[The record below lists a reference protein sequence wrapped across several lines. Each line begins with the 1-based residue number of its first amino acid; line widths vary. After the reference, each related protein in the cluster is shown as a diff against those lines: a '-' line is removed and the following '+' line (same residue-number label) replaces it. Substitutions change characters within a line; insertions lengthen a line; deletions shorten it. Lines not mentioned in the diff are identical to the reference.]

1 MMQKE
6 PMIGRSVPRL
16 EDPPLVTG
24 QGQFVA
30 DLNFPHQ
37 VVMRVVRSPYAHA
50 AIRAIRVAA
59 AQAAP
64 GVIAVW
70 THADI
75 SELPPVDFRDA
86 AAQALLPYRQPLL
99 AHGVV
104 RYVGEPIAVVF
115 ATDAYLAEDAAALV
129 ELDAETLP
137 PVLEAAAPPGEFTP
151 GVSTEATVLRTSYG
165 DVAGAFASAHL
176 VVALELDIGRH
187 SGVPLE
193 TRGAIA
199 RYEPAQDRLELH
211 GAAKIPHRN
220 RDAIARFFDRPAAS
234 VVLRELHVGGGFGVR
249 GELYPEDFLVCA
261 AAMRLG
267 RPIKWIEDRHE
278 HLMATNHSRQQHHRA
293 RMAVD
298 ADGNVLAMDDTFYL
312 DQGAYV
318 RTHAARVVDMT
329 ISMLP
334 GPYRVPAFSAAGHFR
349 LTNKTPAATY
359 RAPGHYE
366 SSFVRERLMDVVA
379 DRLGIDG
386 VELRRRNLIGA
397 EEMPF
402 HRPIVSH
409 GIPTV
414 HDSGDYRAL
423 LEHALVRFGWT
434 RVQSEMRARRG
445 AGELVGA
452 GFVMFL
458 EKGGVGPRDGA
469 HITVDAAGAVEL
481 VTGGASVGQGF
492 DTAMAQICADTL
504 GVDYRRVRVVH
515 GQTDRIEFGIGAH
528 ASRATV
534 MTGGATHQAA
544 LAVRAKALAVAAQ
557 HLQADAAALDIVDG
571 CVVHTDGSGA
581 AIALGEIARL
591 LAVDAHGLDG
601 SAPGLAAEGW
611 FDNDQITFPYG
622 AMAAVV
628 RVDAATGRPTLER
641 CLVAYDIGRAVNPML
656 VEGQLVG
663 GVVQGIGG
671 ALFEEFL
678 YDPNGEPISVTLAD
692 YLLPTMSEVPDI
704 DVLLRQDCPSPGNPL
719 GVKAAG
725 EAGINAVGAVI
736 AAAIGEA
743 IGRPDAITRLPVTPQ
758 RLKHILDTPR

>member
-1 MMQKE
+1 M
-6 PMIGRSVPRL
+6 V
-16 EDPPLVTG
+16 
-24 QGQFVA
+24 
-30 DLNFPHQ
+30 
-37 VVMRVVRSPYAHA
+37 
-50 AIRAIRVAA
+50 
-59 AQAAP
+59 
-64 GVIAVW
+64 AVW

-86 AAQALLPYRQPLL
+86 AAQNLRPYRQPLL

-137 PVLEAAAPPGEFTP
+137 PVLDAAAAPGVFAPGL
-151 GVSTEATVLRTSYG
+151 STGATVLQTSYG
-165 DVAGAFASAHL
+165 DVAGAFAAAHL
-176 VVALELDIGRH
+176 IVSLELDIGRH
-187 SGVPLE
+187 SGVPIE

-199 RYEPAQDRLELH
+199 RYEPGQDRLELY

-220 RDAIARFFDRPAAS
+220 RDTIARFFERPAAS

-267 RPIKWIEDRHE
+267 RPIKWIEDRYE

-298 ADGNVLAMDDTFYL
+298 ADGQVLALDDVFHL

-334 GPYRVPAFSAAGHFR
+334 GPYRIPAFSAVGHFR

-402 HRPIVSH
+402 HRPIISH

-423 LEHALVRFGWT
+423 LERALDRFGWDA
-434 RVQSEMRARRG
+434 VQEKLRARRAG
-445 AGELVGA
+445 GELVGA

-469 HITVDAAGAVEL
+469 RVTAVD
-481 VTGGASVGQGF
+481 TGGAGRTGDRRRRVCGSGLRDRDGPNLRG
-492 DTAMAQICADTL
+492 CAGGGLSPRAGGARADRSHPVRHRRARL
-504 GVDYRRVRVVH
+504 ARHGDDRRGDARSGAGGAGEGARGRRAAVAGRGRVARYRRWQR
-515 GQTDRIEFGIGAH
+515 GADGRQRRGN
-528 ASRATV
+528 RA
-534 MTGGATHQAA
+534 G
-544 LAVRAKALAVAAQ
+544 
-557 HLQADAAALDIVDG
+557 
-571 CVVHTDGSGA
+571 
-581 AIALGEIARL
+581 
-591 LAVDAHGLDG
+591 
-601 SAPGLAAEGW
+601 
-611 FDNDQITFPYG
+611 
-622 AMAAVV
+622 
-628 RVDAATGRPTLER
+628 
-641 CLVAYDIGRAVNPML
+641 
-656 VEGQLVG
+656 
-663 GVVQGIGG
+663 
-671 ALFEEFL
+671 
-678 YDPNGEPISVTLAD
+678 
-692 YLLPTMSEVPDI
+692 
-704 DVLLRQDCPSPGNPL
+704 
-719 GVKAAG
+719 
-725 EAGINAVGAVI
+725 
-736 AAAIGEA
+736 
-743 IGRPDAITRLPVTPQ
+743 
-758 RLKHILDTPR
+758 